1 MPATLL
7 GEPVIVTEL
16 TEDDAT
22 FELRARCAR
31 KSATG
36 LVSYADLGTVEAG
49 YARPTSPIWGDRAG
63 QSRGQRVGAAW
74 RGRIPDGRG
83 SGQLGNR
90 VVDGKAPARRLVDQ

>member
-36 LVSYADLGTVEAG
+36 LVSYADLGTVEAWLRAAYLAYLG
-49 YARPTSPIWGDRAG
+49 RPSGPVTRPTGW
-63 QSRGQRVGAAW
+63 
-74 RGRIPDGRG
+74 
-83 SGQLGNR
+83 SGL
-90 VVDGKAPARRLVDQ
+90 ARSHS